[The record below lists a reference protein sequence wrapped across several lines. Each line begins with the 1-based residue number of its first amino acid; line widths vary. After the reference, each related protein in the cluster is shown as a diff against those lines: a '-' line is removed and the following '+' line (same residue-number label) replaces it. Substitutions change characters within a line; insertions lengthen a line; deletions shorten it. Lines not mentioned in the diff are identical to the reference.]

1 MTRMLFLVSAVCIL
15 SNCATS
21 RSGDKLTEIDVNKLL
36 IHCSREVPT
45 GSHLP
50 VTVCRSKEQIER
62 ERVLGRALD
71 KGTFD
76 AGPYR
81 EIGAKVRI
89 E

>member
-21 RSGDKLTEIDVNKLL
+21 PSGDKLTDLDVNKLP
-36 IHCSREVPT
+36 IHCFREVPT

-50 VTVCRSKEQIER
+50 ITVCRSKEQIER
-62 ERVLGRALD
+62 ERALGRALD

-81 EIGAKVRI
+81 EIRAKVRN

>member
-1 MTRMLFLVSAVCIL
+1 MIRMLFLVSAVCFL

-21 RSGDKLTEIDVNKLL
+21 PSVDKLTKIDVDKLP

-50 VTVCRSKEQIER
+50 ITVCRSKAQIER
-62 ERVLGRALD
+62 ERALGIALD
-71 KGTFD
+71 TGTFD

-81 EIGAKVRI
+81 EIPAKLRKQ
-89 E
+89 